1 MKLIKSL
8 CLFLFL
14 TVCVTS
20 HAEQVDYLLE
30 DEFDY
35 EEYESSPCDTQ
46 IVDLTKKFYI
56 TEDQIKLS
64 GNKIYIDVE
73 GIIYETPAVFTDE
86 NGYYIEQVAKSG
98 KCAWYEWECER
109 CGYCNLRGVDYEC
122 RVPTCQYPISPKKNK
137 K

>member
-1 MKLIKSL
+1 MKLIKTL

-14 TVCVTS
+14 TTCFTTY
-20 HAEQVDYLLE
+20 AGQPEYLLPE
-30 DEFDY
+30 DIEC
-35 EEYESSPCDTQ
+35 EEYESSPCCIQ
-46 IVDLTKKFYI
+46 VVDLTKKFYI
-56 TEDQIKLS
+56 TEDQIKLE

-73 GIIYETPAVFTDE
+73 GLIYQTPAVFADE

-98 KCAWYEWECER
+98 NCAWYEWKCEK

-122 RVPTCQYPISPKKNK
+122 RVPSCQYPISPKKNK